1 MLRYVRHA
9 MCRFFCQVSFEK
21 RAMTLSRSIPA
32 CAIALFLLAATP
44 QVARAQYFEPSLD
57 EGLTAFHYGDND
69 LAARHFWRLAGKGDA
84 KAQYYLAYML
94 DTGLGMGK
102 DIVAAARWY
111 KKSADQN
118 FLPAVVY
125 MGYIYSTGHGVTRD
139 DKEAFKWYAKAANMG
154 DPIAQ
159 NNLATML
166 RAGHPY
172 RQDLEVAAQ
181 WFYAAAVQ
189 GNTRAQYNL
198 ATMYRKG
205 EGVPQNG
212 TEALKWY
219 TFAANQG
226 DVYAQN
232 VLGFLY
238 LNGIGV
244 DKNESAAIDWYRRA
258 AEQGHTTSMM
268 SLARL
273 YEQGRG
279 GGNEEFAATW
289 YLRAA
294 QEGSSYAK
302 YRIGMMFLEGRGQF
316 KQDKRQAVDM
326 LVKSADEDGYAPAM
340 VALARLR
347 EEEQNLREAKL
358 WYERAA
364 IAKEPS
370 LSAML
375 ELGRLAEQAG
385 DPVEAL
391 KWYLIAHELSQ
402 TSGTTDQRALAVQ
415 KRVQLT
421 NTLSED
427 IVQRARS
434 AVESWK
440 REKDADARREARR
453 ALNSGSSSRTPA
465 YEYE

>member
-1 MLRYVRHA
+1 
-9 MCRFFCQVSFEK
+9 MCRFFCQDSFEK
-21 RAMTLSRSIPA
+21 RAMTFSRSISA

-44 QVARAQYFEPSLD
+44 QTAHAQYFEPSFE
-57 EGLTAFHYGDND
+57 EGLAAFNYGDND
-69 LAARHFWRLAGKGDA
+69 LAARHFWRLAGMGDA
-84 KAQYYLAYML
+84 KAQYYLAYTL

-102 DIVAAARWY
+102 DVVAAARWY

-118 FLPAVVY
+118 YLPAVVY

-154 DPIAQ
+154 DAIAQ
-159 NNLATML
+159 NNLASML

-172 RQDLEVAAQ
+172 RQDLEIAAK
-181 WFYAAAVQ
+181 WFYAAALQ

-212 TEALKWY
+212 VEALKWY

-238 LNGIGV
+238 LHGIGV
-244 DKNESAAIDWYRRA
+244 DKDENVAIDWYRRA
-258 AEQGHTTSMM
+258 AEQGHEPSMM

-273 YEQGRG
+273 YEEGKG
-279 GGNEEFAATW
+279 GGNEEYVATW

-316 KQDKRQAVDM
+316 KQDVRQAVDM
-326 LVKSADEDGYAPAM
+326 LTKAAEEDGYAPAM
-340 VALARLR
+340 VAMARLR
-347 EEEQNLREAKL
+347 QEQKSLSEAQL
-358 WYERAA
+358 WYERAV
-364 IAKEPS
+364 IADEPS
-370 LSAML
+370 LAAAI
-375 ELGRLAEQAG
+375 ELGNMAEKAG
-385 DPVEAL
+385 NPVEAL
-391 KWYLIAHELSQ
+391 KWYMIAHEYSQ
-402 TSGTTDQRALAVQ
+402 KMGTTDQKAVAVK
-415 KRVQLT
+415 KRVELS
-421 NTLSED
+421 NTLPED
-427 IVQRARS
+427 VVSKAQQ
-434 AVESWK
+434 AVLSWK
-440 REKDADARREARR
+440 REKTAAERREARR
-453 ALNSGSSSRTPA
+453 AQNQGKDKKPA

>member
-1 MLRYVRHA
+1 
-9 MCRFFCQVSFEK
+9 
-21 RAMTLSRSIPA
+21 MTLSRSIPA
-32 CAIALFLLAATP
+32 CAIALFLLTAAP
-44 QVARAQYFEPSLD
+44 QAARAQYFEPSL
-57 EGLTAFHYGDND
+57 EQGLAAFHYGDND
-69 LAARHFWRLAGKGDA
+69 LAARHFWRLAAKGDA

-94 DTGLGMGK
+94 DTGLGMAK
-102 DIVAAARWY
+102 NVVAAASWY
-111 KKSADQN
+111 KKSADQD

-172 RQDLEVAAQ
+172 RQDLETAAQ
-181 WFYAAAVQ
+181 WFYAAAIQ

-212 TEALKWY
+212 AEALKWY

-244 DKNESAAIDWYRRA
+244 DKDENVAIDWYRRA
-258 AEQGHTTSMM
+258 AEQGHTSSMM
-268 SLARL
+268 ALARL
-273 YEQGRG
+273 YELGKG

-294 QEGSSYAK
+294 NEGSSYAK

-316 KQDKRQAVDM
+316 KQDKRQAIEM
-326 LVKSADEDGYAPAM
+326 LTKSADEDDYAPAM
-340 VALARLR
+340 VAMGRLR
-347 EEEQNLREAKL
+347 EEEKNLREAKI

-370 LSAML
+370 LAAML
-375 ELGRLAEQAG
+375 DLGRMGEEAG

-391 KWYLIAHELSQ
+391 KWYLLAHELSQ
-402 TSGTTDQRALAVQ
+402 TTGTTDQRALAVQ
-415 KRVQLT
+415 KRVQMT
-421 NTLSED
+421 NTLSDD
-427 IVQRARS
+427 IVQRARN
-434 AVESWK
+434 AVSSWK
-440 REKDADARREARR
+440 REKEANARREERKKRIGGKGAK
-453 ALNSGSSSRTPA
+453 APA